1 MREINLLSDQ
11 VRQTAYEIH
20 AYHGHG
26 HLEKIYENALAHR
39 LRKAGLY
46 AKQQHPIEVLDED
59 GAILGE
65 Y

>member
-20 AYHGHG
+20 AHHGHG

>member
-11 VRQTAYEIH
+11 VRQAAYEIH

-26 HLEKIYENALAHR
+26 HLEKIYEHALAHR
-39 LRKAGLY
+39 LRKAGLD

-59 GAILGE
+59 GTILGE
-65 Y
+65 